1 MKGFFNEYLLDK
13 INAAT
18 SYEGIPYHYGG
29 AKLGIFIMCVTP
41 PFLAIIL
48 VGSIMSV
55 AHLLG

>member
-13 INAAT
+13 INAAI
-18 SYEGIPYHYGG
+18 SYEDIPYHYGG
-29 AKLGIFIMCVTP
+29 AKLGIFIMGVTP

-48 VGSIMSV
+48 VCSIMSI